1 MSRELLDGFLKSED
15 PVDVGGMSIRE
26 KRDAKRFADS
36 LSKEEAEW
44 AYLIFSDLIEQADR
58 MGFHES

>member
-1 MSRELLDGFLKSED
+1 MSRELLDGFRRDEPETAEQKLKSF
-15 PVDVGGMSIRE
+15 I
-26 KRDAKRFADS
+26 DS
-36 LSKEEAEW
+36 FSKEEAEW